1 MKYLKR
7 FNESITED
15 EYNRILDKISEL
27 GIGSLTNDEKS
38 KLDNFDG
45 KFDKK
50 RVDDVIIRTDHG
62 TWSSD
67 DINPKYLPGYKKSVS
82 SDENEKLPKK
92 LPKKLPTTKP
102 PVKKTLSD
110 DINYRWDRGNG
121 FYSLYKND
129 DVLVLLEKYL
139 KSGHRIYYIIFR
151 SLSNESN
158 CRVLKMSY
166 NTNKNTRRIDD
177 NFEIFD
183 NNNNKIT
190 FNNLEE
196 NLNKCGIS
204 FGTFNNAW
212 YYIEDN
218 YNNR

>member
-45 KFDKK
+45 KFDKE

-67 DINPKYLPGYKKSVS
+67 DINPKYLPDYKKSVS
-82 SDENEKLPKK
+82 SDENEKTPKLPIPKK
-92 LPKKLPTTKP
+92 PTPKQ

-110 DINYRWDRGNG
+110 DINHRWDRGNG

-129 DVLVLLEKYL
+129 EVLVLLEKYL
-139 KSGHRIYYIIFR
+139 KNGYRIYYIIFR
-151 SLSNESN
+151 RLANESN
-158 CRVLKMSY
+158 CRVLKMVY
-166 NTNKNTRRIDD
+166 NTNKNTRKIDD

-183 NNNNKIT
+183 NNNNKIA
-190 FNNLEE
+190 FNDLDTTLGKYDIN
-196 NLNKCGIS
+196 

-212 YYIEDN
+212 YYIED